1 MDETYKTTKEGL
13 NKLKEDLKYREEV
26 LKVKITN
33 TLDEMRSQGDLSE
46 NDAYSMAVEEFHINE
61 EKIMELKDKIRNAE
75 IIKDKNK
82 SKVGIGDTIILKNS
96 KTFKYQIVSED
107 EANPLECKISYKSP
121 IGVAVMDKKVGS
133 KVLIETPSGRTEYK
147 IESII

>member
-61 EKIMELKDKIRNAE
+61 EKIIELKDKIRNAQ

-82 SKVGIGDTIILKNS
+82 NKVGIGDTIVLKNS

-107 EANPLECKISYKSP
+107 EANPLEGKISYKSP
-121 IGVAVMDKKVGS
+121 IGIAVMDKTVGS
-133 KVLIETPSGRTEYK
+133 KVLIETPGGKTEYK
-147 IESII
+147 IESIV